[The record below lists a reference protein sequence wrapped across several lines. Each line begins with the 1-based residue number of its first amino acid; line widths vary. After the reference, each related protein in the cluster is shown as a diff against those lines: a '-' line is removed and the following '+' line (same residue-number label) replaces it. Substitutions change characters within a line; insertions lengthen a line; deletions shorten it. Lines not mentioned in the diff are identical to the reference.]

1 MIYIYI
7 YRERERERGGL
18 ARICVP
24 LHRIIFWHLG
34 EKGGEGCGC
43 MGAGVGGGRRGSEM
57 QGLNQRVLGPWGFR
71 ILWGLSACEL

>member
-1 MIYIYI
+1 
-7 YRERERERGGL
+7 
-18 ARICVP
+18 
-24 LHRIIFWHLG
+24 
-34 EKGGEGCGC
+34 